1 MAYKAFLVAANLNI
15 DSNISDL
22 PNTLN
27 DIREIKRLLTEEPTK
42 FKALNVQEYT
52 GNIVQKRSISFTLQD
67 FFESASEDDVLF
79 FFWAGH
85 GHLYQGE
92 GYLVPY
98 DGSVQNI
105 SDSMIKMSDVNDW
118 IENSKAQTIITL
130 LDTCHSGSIA
140 RGADLFRGL
149 DITGTGKVIIAACQ
163 DYQYAYDRQGHGAF
177 TDYLIQGLSGLAA
190 NANGIIDIYSLYS
203 FVTTKLDSE
212 FLGQQIPVLHSSKL
226 SGPPIEIKRVTH
238 RTEETFTKNEISEI
252 NSSNM
257 SFWLDPIIYE
267 YNSLNELAPNLY
279 KITILNPSAALERN
293 FRNLAQQ
300 GKAVPFSFRNQA
312 YLAKVK
318 NINLVVEDGLDKIVV
333 DLETLEG
340 KHTSFSMEMS
350 VGTGMGRSIS
360 ANEIATLRA
369 ERILLN
375 PSTSY
380 YEALSKDMLLEN
392 MINNPTNGTISAIV
406 PDLIKI
412 LENKNCSPTQIRTV
426 VIGHLILT
434 GTVEYVEKLSFKL
447 EDGKITDVHFIG
459 TRKQYYSNVSPHQI
473 EIKGEL

>member
-1 MAYKAFLVAANLNI
+1 MAYKAFLVAANLSI
-15 DSNISDL
+15 DTNISDL

-27 DIREIKRLLTEEPTK
+27 DVREIKRLLTEEPSN
-42 FKALNVQEYT
+42 FKESNVQEYT
-52 GNIVQKRSISFTLQD
+52 GNIVNKRTISFALQD
-67 FFESASEDDVLF
+67 FFESASQEDTLL

-85 GHLYQGE
+85 GCLYQGE

-98 DGSVQNI
+98 DGTGQNVTG
-105 SDSMIKMSDVNDW
+105 SMIKMSDVKNW
-118 IENSKAQTIITL
+118 IENSEAKTIITL
-130 LDTCHSGSIA
+130 LDTCHSGSIV

-163 DYQYAYDRQGHGAF
+163 DYQYAYDRTGHGAF
-177 TDYLIQGLSGLAA
+177 TDYLIQGLSGSAA
-190 NANGIIDIYSLYS
+190 NVNGIIDIYSLYS
-203 FVTTKLDSE
+203 FITTKLDNE
-212 FLGQQIPVLHSSKL
+212 FSGQQIPVLHSSKL
-226 SGPPIEIKRVTH
+226 SGSPIEIKRITY
-238 RTEETFTKNEISEI
+238 RKEEMTAKNEIAEI
-252 NSSNM
+252 DSSNT

-279 KITILNPSAALERN
+279 KMTILNPSAALERN

-340 KHTSFSMEMS
+340 KHSSFSMEMS
-350 VGTGMGRSIS
+350 VGIGMGRSIS
-360 ANEIATLRA
+360 ADEIATLRA

-375 PSTSY
+375 PPTSLY
-380 YEALSKDMLLEN
+380 TAINKDILLES
-392 MINNPTNGTISAIV
+392 MINNPTNGSINPIK
-406 PDLIKI
+406 PNLIKI
-412 LENKNCSPTQIRTV
+412 LEAENYTPMQIRV
-426 VIGHLILT
+426 IVIGHLILT
-434 GTVEYVEKLSFKL
+434 GTVEYVEKLHFKL
-447 EDGKITDVHFIG
+447 SDGKITNVHFIG
-459 TRKQYYSNVSPHQI
+459 TRKQYYSNVPPHQI